1 MITVQLLG
9 GASLRSGNEPLAGPP
24 VQRHRI
30 ALLTLIV
37 SAWPQ
42 PLARDRAIALLW
54 PERDAAGARRLLN
67 LAVHVLRAAL
77 GDAAIASAGDA
88 LLLNPSHIRCDLHEL
103 RAAIAAGEPEPIVRH
118 YTGELLEGFHLA
130 ESAEFGYWLDQRRSE
145 LTHAYTRAL
154 LAVGERQERSG
165 DVHGRVAT
173 GLRLVAADPHS
184 AAHAQVLM
192 LALDAAGD
200 RAAAIQHAND
210 HARRLRAELELEP
223 DPAVA
228 ALAEQ
233 LRTAAPVRAATP
245 HETARARARSIA
257 VLPFLHLGDD
267 REHDYFADGITEDV
281 VAQLAKVRALHVIAR
296 GSVMSLERHRSL
308 REIGRSL
315 GAATLLD
322 GSVRHAGDRVRVVAA
337 LIDVESERHLWGE
350 TYDRQLTDIFAIQ
363 ADVARQIAAALEA
376 ELSLDEQSRVRKLP
390 TADFQAYRLY
400 LQGRRRFLRYS
411 AEGSARAIVY
421 FERAI
426 ARDPA
431 FALAWASLATACIDL
446 AEIGAA
452 PSDALMARA
461 AEAAA
466 TALRLDPDL
475 GAAYTTLGYLQTARD
490 FDWSGAERSFRR
502 AIELS
507 PGDPDAHNFFGRLCA
522 GLGRYDEAM
531 VLLFRAQEL
540 DPLAHTVDV
549 VTTLLRAGRYDE
561 ALERAEEAA
570 ELDTNTRTRAT
581 LGWARFLVGRRAE
594 GVAELEQA
602 VAASARNP
610 LWLGQLGEAYAMA
623 GEVEKARAILD
634 ELHERA
640 RTGYVSPYH
649 FAYVHTGLGE
659 FELALDWLEQ
669 AVTVRTG
676 PVHSMKGS
684 FLLAPLRGHPRFEAL
699 LSTIKVE

>member
-1 MITVQLLG
+1 M
-9 GASLRSGNEPLAGPP
+9 GPP

-37 SAWPQ
+37 YAWPQ
-42 PLARDRAIALLW
+42 PVARDRAVALLW

-77 GDAAIASAGDA
+77 GEAAIASAGDA
-88 LLLNPSHIRCDLHEL
+88 LLLIPSHIHCDLHEL

-130 ESAEFGYWLDQRRSE
+130 ESAEFAYWIDQRRSE
-145 LTHAYTRAL
+145 LARAYMRAL
-154 LAVGERQERSG
+154 LALSERQDRSG

-173 GLRLVAADPHS
+173 CLRLVAADPHS
-184 AAHAQVLM
+184 SAHAQSLM
-192 LALDAAGD
+192 LALDAVGD
-200 RAAAIQHAND
+200 RAAAIQHATD

-223 DPAVA
+223 DPALA

-233 LRTAAPVRAATP
+233 LRTAVPVRTAASPAT
-245 HETARARARSIA
+245 RARARSIA

-267 REHDYFADGITEDV
+267 REHDYFADGITEEV
-281 VAQLAKVRALHVIAR
+281 VAQLSKIRALHVIAR
-296 GSVMSLERHRSL
+296 GSVMSLQRDRSL
-308 REIGRSL
+308 REIGRRL

-363 ADVARQIAAALEA
+363 TDVALQIAAALEA
-376 ELSLDEQSRVRKLP
+376 ELSLDEQARVRKSP

-411 AEGSARAIVY
+411 AEGSARAILY

-431 FALAWASLATACIDL
+431 FALAWAGLATACIDL

-452 PSDALMARA
+452 DPDALMTSA

-475 GAAYTTLGYLQTARD
+475 AAAHTTLGYLQAARD
-490 FDWSGAERSFRR
+490 FDWAGAERSFLR
-502 AIELS
+502 AIELD
-507 PGDPDAHNFFGRLCA
+507 PGDPDAHNFFGRLYS

-531 VLLFRAQEL
+531 VLLYRAQEL
-540 DPLAHTVDV
+540 DPLVHTVDV
-549 VTTLLRAGRYDE
+549 VTTLLRAGRYEE
-561 ALERAEEAA
+561 ALVRAEEAD
-570 ELDTNTRTRAT
+570 ELGTHTRTRAT
-581 LGWARFLVGRRAE
+581 LGWAHFMVGRRAE
-594 GVAELEQA
+594 GLAELEQA
-602 VAASARNP
+602 VEGSGRNP
-610 LWLGQLGEAYAMA
+610 LWLAQLGEAYAMA
-623 GEVEKARAILD
+623 GAVEKARAILD
-634 ELHERA
+634 ELHQRTL
-640 RTGYVSPYH
+640 TGYVSPYH
-649 FAYVHTGLGE
+649 FAYVHVGLGE
-659 FELALDWLEQ
+659 FELALDWLKQ
-669 AVTVRTG
+669 AVTLRTG
-676 PVHSMKGS
+676 PVYSMKGS
-684 FLLAPLRGHPRFEAL
+684 FLLARLRGHPRFDAML
-699 LSTIKVE
+699 RAMKVE